1 MKSPAADNLA
11 SWENEGG
18 ATAPAPN
25 VVQPVA
31 RPGYAEDAPRRTRKG
46 GSDTHTLALTRVSL
60 LLLIPAVGTLAV
72 FWGLLAGHASQ

>member
-1 MKSPAADNLA
+1 MMSPKADNLA

-25 VVQPVA
+25 VVQAVA
-31 RPGYAEDAPRRTRKG
+31 RPADDAPRRTDRG
-46 GSDTHTLALTRVSL
+46 GSDTHTLALMRVSL

>member
-1 MKSPAADNLA
+1 MMSPKADNLA

-18 ATAPAPN
+18 ATAPAP
-25 VVQPVA
+25 VQPVA
-31 RPGYAEDAPRRTRKG
+31 RPADDAPRRTHWG
-46 GSDTHTLALTRVSL
+46 GSDTRTLALMRVSL